1 MMIVEMFVWE
11 KLRNW
16 VLVFVQIELYKG
28 TCLFEGVS
36 GICWTFVS
44 WGCDIVNGSVGRCC

>member
-1 MMIVEMFVWE
+1 M

-36 GICWTFVS
+36 GVCWIFVC
-44 WGCDIVNGSVGRCC
+44 WGRDMVNGSVGRCC